1 MSAEQRRPS
10 DGASANG
17 RASNPP
23 SQKPPSP
30 NRTMLIAAVAVFAI
44 VAVSMAGGALFFA
57 KEQPL
62 PQATP
67 VPNLL
72 GEVVTLKQADHVQ
85 TAAQLDIVAG
95 QAPAGG
101 PHFAQPE
108 RPGIF
113 TAPVEDGRAI
123 HSLEHGIVWITYRAD
138 LIAPADL
145 EVLRQV
151 AAAHPGDVLL
161 SPRPANSGPA
171 SIVSWGR
178 RLNLTAPI
186 SMMAVES
193 FVVANV
199 NKSPEPGV
207 R

>member
-1 MSAEQRRPS
+1 MSAEQRRPP

-17 RASNPP
+17 RAS
-23 SQKPPSP
+23 KPPSP
-30 NRTMLIAAVAVFAI
+30 NRTMLIAAVAVFVL

-57 KEQPL
+57 KERPL

-72 GEVVTLKQADHVQ
+72 GEMVPLKQADHVQ
-85 TAAQLDIVAG
+85 TAAQLDIVPG

-108 RPGIF
+108 QPGIF
-113 TAPVEDGRAI
+113 TAPVEDGKAI

-145 EVLRQV
+145 EVLKRV
-151 AAAHPGDVLL
+151 AAAHPDDVLL

-199 NKSPEPGV
+199 DKSPEPGV

>member
-1 MSAEQRRPS
+1 MSAEPRRPS
-10 DGASANG
+10 GGASSDG
-17 RASNPP
+17 RAS
-23 SQKPPSP
+23 KPPSP
-30 NRTMLIAAVAVFAI
+30 NRAMLVAAVAVI
-44 VAVSMAGGALFFA
+44 VVVAVSMAGGALFFA
-57 KEQPL
+57 TALPL

-72 GEVVTLKQADHVQ
+72 GDTVPLKQADHVQ
-85 TAAQLDIVAG
+85 TAAQLDLVPG
-95 QAPAGG
+95 LPPAGG

-123 HSLEHGIVWITYRAD
+123 HSLEHGIVWISYRAD

-151 AAAHPGDVLL
+151 AAAHPRDVLL
-161 SPRPANSGPA
+161 SPRPANAGPA
-171 SIVSWGR
+171 AITSWGR

-199 NKSPEPGV
+199 DKSPEPGV